1 MLDTST
7 QQGAHAEERLRRDPI
22 IWLTTVN
29 GAGQPQSSPVWF
41 LWDGQSFLHYSRPE
55 NQKVRNIAR
64 NPRVSLHLNDNGIG
78 GDIVTIEATAELAA
92 DAPRANEN
100 AAYLDKYRE
109 GIRRIGMTP
118 ESLAGAYSQAI
129 RITPIRARVW

>member
-1 MLDTST
+1 MLDSSS

-41 LWDGQSFLHYSRPE
+41 LWDGTSFLHYSRPE

-64 NPRVSLHLNDNGIG
+64 NPRVSLHLNDNGVG

-92 DAPRANEN
+92 DAPPAVANAPYVE
-100 AAYLDKYRE
+100 KYRE
-109 GIRRIGMTP
+109 GISHIGMTP
-118 ESLAGAYSQAI
+118 ESFAAAYSQAI
-129 RITPIRARVW
+129 RVTPIRARVW

>member
-1 MLDTST
+1 MLDRST
-7 QQGAHAEERLRRDPI
+7 PQGAHADERLRQDQI

-41 LWDGQSFLHYSRPE
+41 IWDGHSFLHYSRPQ

-64 NPRVSLHLNDNGIG
+64 NPRVALHLNDNGIG
-78 GDIVTIEATAELAA
+78 GDIVSIEGTAELT
-92 DAPRANEN
+92 DNVPRASEHTG
-100 AAYLDKYRE
+100 YVEKYRE

-118 ESLAGAYSQAI
+118 ESFAAAYSQAI
-129 RITPIRARVW
+129 RITPHRVRVW